1 MADTWGSLVLHV
13 QEYSRPSAQINLS
26 EKPLIPDPAASTAIP
41 QSVLMGTGRARRR
54 RNISGWATKEDFDSL
69 ETDKESYTNRIVTFA
84 DAYTMTALIE
94 QLDGALKIGSDLVFY
109 SAVFVE
115 K

>member
-1 MADTWGSLVLHV
+1 MADTWGSLALRV
-13 QEYSRPSAQINLS
+13 QEYSRPSAQINLT

-54 RNISGWATKEDFDSL
+54 RSITGWATKADFDSL
-69 ETDKESYTNRIVTFA
+69 ETDKESYTSRVVTFG
-84 DAYTMTALIE
+84 DGYTMTALIE
-94 QLDGALKIGSDLVFY
+94 QLDGARKLGSILVFY

>member
-1 MADTWGSLVLHV
+1 MADTWGSMQLNI
-13 QEYSRPSAQINLS
+13 QEYSRPSAQTNLT

-41 QSVLMGTGRARRR
+41 QSVLMGSGRARRR
-54 RNISGWATKEDFDSL
+54 RNISGWATKGDFDSL
-69 ETDKESYTNRIVTFA
+69 ETDKESYTSRVVTFA
-84 DAYTMTALIE
+84 DTYSMTALIE
-94 QLDGALKIGSDLVFY
+94 QLDGARKLGSILVFY